1 MQTSRRIPV
10 TIVTG
15 FLGAGKTT
23 LLNRVLSEAHGKRIA
38 IIENEFGE
46 VSIDDA
52 LLVDANQT
60 VFKMSNGCLCCTVN
74 GDLVATL
81 LELSQRRSEF
91 DYVIIETTGVA
102 NPAPVIQTFM
112 LNEDIA
118 DAFVLDAVVA
128 AVDAKHVLL
137 HLASKECKEQI
148 ALADII
154 LLNKLDLVDASE
166 VELVEQKLRALNT
179 LAVLH
184 KTQRSNIALAQ
195 ILDQGL
201 FAGAMTTKAEPDKTH
216 AHDHDDH
223 EHCEHDHASHDHACD
238 HDHDAHDHGDEA
250 CGHDHH
256 GGGHLHSHHHDE
268 DVTSVGCELLGD
280 LSKER
285 FNAWFGLL
293 IRSQGDR
300 IYRCKGVLSIAN
312 DSNKV
317 VLQAVHSVVEV
328 TTGGDWAQEK
338 RLSRIVFIGKDLN
351 ADEIVAGFKSCLV
364 V

>member
-1 MQTSRRIPV
+1 MQTSPRIPV

-15 FLGAGKTT
+15 FLGSGKTT

-81 LELSQRRSEF
+81 LELSKRSDEF

-102 NPAPVIQTFM
+102 NPAPVVQTFM

-128 AVDAKHVLL
+128 TVDAKHVLL

-184 KTQRSNIALAQ
+184 KTERSNVAFAQ

-201 FAGAMTTKAEPDKTH
+201 FAGAMPTKGESDKAH

-223 EHCEHDHASHDHACD
+223 EHCEHDHGDCD
-238 HDHDAHDHGDEA
+238 HDHDAHDHGGEA
-250 CGHDHH
+250 CDHDHH
-256 GGGHLHSHHHDE
+256 DGGHLHAHHHDE
-268 DVTSVGCELLGD
+268 DVVSVGCELPGE
-280 LSKER
+280 LSRER
-285 FNAWFGLL
+285 FNAWFGPL
-293 IRSQGDR
+293 IRTQGDR
-300 IYRCKGVLSIAN
+300 IYRCKGVLSVAN
-312 DSNKV
+312 DSKKV

-328 TTGGDWAQEK
+328 TSGGDWAQEK

>member
-1 MQTSRRIPV
+1 MQTSPRIPV

-15 FLGAGKTT
+15 FLGSGKTT

-52 LLVDANQT
+52 LLADANQT

-81 LELSQRRSEF
+81 LELTKRRGEF

-102 NPAPVIQTFM
+102 NPAPVVQTFM

-128 AVDAKHVLL
+128 TVDAKHVLL

-166 VELVEQKLRALNT
+166 VDLVEQKLRALNA

-184 KTQRSNIALAQ
+184 KTERSNVALAQ

-201 FAGAMTTKAEPDKTH
+201 FAGAMPTKADPDKAH
-216 AHDHDDH
+216 AHDHDEHSHECREH
-223 EHCEHDHASHDHACD
+223 EHGEHDHADCD
-238 HDHDAHDHGDEA
+238 HDHHD
-250 CGHDHH
+250 
-256 GGGHLHSHHHDE
+256 GGHLHAHHHDE
-268 DVTSVGCELLGD
+268 DVVSVGCELPGE
-280 LSKER
+280 LSRER
-285 FNAWFGLL
+285 FNAWFGPL
-293 IRSQGDR
+293 IRTQGDR
-300 IYRCKGVLSIAN
+300 IYRCKGVLSVAN
-312 DSNKV
+312 DSKKV

-328 TTGGDWAQEK
+328 TSGGDWAQEK

>member
-1 MQTSRRIPV
+1 MQTSPRIPV
-10 TIVTG
+10 TLVTG
-15 FLGAGKTT
+15 FLGSGKTS
-23 LLNRVLSEAHGKRIA
+23 LLNRILSEAHGKRIA

-52 LLVDANQT
+52 LLADANQT

-74 GDLVATL
+74 GDLVSTL
-81 LELSQRRSEF
+81 LSLSQRSDEF

-102 NPAPVIQTFM
+102 NPAPVVQTFM

-128 AVDAKHVLL
+128 TVDAKHLLL

-154 LLNKLDLVDASE
+154 LLNKLDLVGTSE
-166 VELVEQKLRALNT
+166 VELVEQKLRSLNA

-184 KTQRSNIALAQ
+184 KTERSNVGLTQ

-201 FAGAMTTKAEPDKTH
+201 FAGAMPTQADTECDHGT
-216 AHDHDDH
+216 AHDHGEHSHACSGH
-223 EHCEHDHASHDHACD
+223 EHGEHDHAGCKHDHGGEACD
-238 HDHDAHDHGDEA
+238 HQ
-250 CGHDHH
+250 HH
-256 GGGHLHSHHHDE
+256 GGHLHAHHHDE
-268 DVTSVGCELLGD
+268 DVTSVGCELPGE

-285 FNAWFGLL
+285 FNAWFGPL

-312 DSNKV
+312 DDKRV

-328 TTGGDWAQEK
+328 TSGGDWAQEK

-351 ADEIVAGFKSCLV
+351 ADELVAGFKSCLV

>member
-1 MQTSRRIPV
+1 MQTSPRIPV

-15 FLGAGKTT
+15 FLGSGKTT

-81 LELSQRRSEF
+81 LELSKRSDEF

-102 NPAPVIQTFM
+102 NPAPVVQTFM

-128 AVDAKHVLL
+128 TVDAKHVLL
-137 HLASKECKEQI
+137 HLASNECKEQI

-184 KTQRSNIALAQ
+184 KTERSNVALAQ

-201 FAGAMTTKAEPDKTH
+201 FAGAMPAKAESDKAH

-223 EHCEHDHASHDHACD
+223 EHCEHDHGDCD
-238 HDHDAHDHGDEA
+238 HDHDAHDHGGEA
-250 CGHDHH
+250 CDHDHH
-256 GGGHLHSHHHDE
+256 DGGHLHAHHHDE
-268 DVTSVGCELLGD
+268 DVVSVGCELPGE
-280 LSKER
+280 LSRER
-285 FNAWFGLL
+285 FNAWFGPL
-293 IRSQGDR
+293 IRTQGDR
-300 IYRCKGVLSIAN
+300 IYRCKGVLSVAN
-312 DSNKV
+312 DSKKV

-328 TTGGDWAQEK
+328 TSGGDWAQEK
-338 RLSRIVFIGKDLN
+338 RLSRIVFIGMDLN